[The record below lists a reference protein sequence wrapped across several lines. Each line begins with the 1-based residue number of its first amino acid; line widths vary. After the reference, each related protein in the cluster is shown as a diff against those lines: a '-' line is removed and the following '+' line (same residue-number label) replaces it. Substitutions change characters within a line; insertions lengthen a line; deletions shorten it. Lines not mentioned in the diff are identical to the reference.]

1 MDTPNVDE
9 KLKRLAE
16 IADWFDTQEEV
27 DVEEGLT
34 KVKEAATLIAESKT
48 RLKEIENEFEEIKK
62 ELDPELEKE
71 AVKVPQT
78 ETTAEEDSDAMPF

>member
-9 KLKRLAE
+9 KLKKLAE

-27 DVEEGLT
+27 DVEVGLT
-34 KVKEAATLIAESKT
+34 KVKEAAVLIAESKT

-62 ELDPELEKE
+62 ELDPEIEKE
-71 AVKVPQT
+71 TVVV
-78 ETTAEEDSDAMPF
+78 ETNETNSEEHSDTIPF

>member
-9 KLKRLAE
+9 KLKKLAE

-27 DVEEGLT
+27 DIEQGLA
-34 KVKEAATLIAESKT
+34 KVKEASVLIAESKT

-62 ELDPELEKE
+62 ELDPEIEKE
-71 AVKVPQT
+71 
-78 ETTAEEDSDAMPF
+78 SI